1 VGQTTLIQ
9 FPGGVG
15 GSYTI
20 PATVTNIGDYAFA
33 YCMNLARVTI
43 PDNVLSIGD
52 AAFADCGGL
61 TNVTI
66 GNGVTSIGDYAFV
79 GCGLT
84 GLTIGHSV
92 ISIGDQAFVGCPL
105 ASVTIP
111 NSVTSIGYGAFES
124 CTSLT
129 NLIIGNSVTNIG
141 EWAFEGCYGL
151 TSVTFPASVASI
163 GNYAFYYC
171 TNLTGAYFQGNA
183 PSGGDSYVFLYDYK
197 ATVYYLPVTDGW
209 TSWFGTRPV
218 VQWNLS
224 PQISPASVGVQM
236 NQFGFNLTGASDQ
249 VVVVEACTDLA
260 SPVWLPVGT
269 NTLTGGSAYFSDPQW
284 TNYPARY
291 YRLRSP

>member
-20 PATVTNIGDYAFA
+20 PATVTNIADTAFL
-33 YCMNLARVTI
+33 YSINLASVTI
-43 PDNVLSIGD
+43 PDNVLSIGVT
-52 AAFADCGGL
+52 AFSSCNSL

-66 GNGVTSIGDYAFV
+66 GNGVTSIGVSAFSSS
-79 GCGLT
+79 GLI
-84 GLTIGHSV
+84 GLTIGKNV
-92 ISIGDQAFVGCPL
+92 ISIGDNAFSYCPL

-111 NSVTSIGYGAFES
+111 NSVTSVGDQAFMW
-124 CTSLT
+124 CNNLT

-141 EWAFEGCYGL
+141 EEAFEGCTSL
-151 TSVTFPASVASI
+151 ASVTFPASVTSI
-163 GNYAFYYC
+163 GAYAFYYC
-171 TNLTGAYFQGNA
+171 TSLTGAYFQGNA
-183 PSGGDSYVFLYDYK
+183 PSGGDSYVFLYDYN
-197 ATVYYLPVTDGW
+197 ATVYSLPVTEGW